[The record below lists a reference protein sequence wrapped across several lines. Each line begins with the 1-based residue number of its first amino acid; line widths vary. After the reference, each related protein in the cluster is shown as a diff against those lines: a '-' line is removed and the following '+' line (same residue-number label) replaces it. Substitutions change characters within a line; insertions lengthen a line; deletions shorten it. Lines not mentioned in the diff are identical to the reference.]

1 MEYYSYRMMWRK
13 NSFNILHRSLR
24 LFQVWTVD
32 MYAKILQW
40 RVNHARNHQDQLRAD
55 LYKGLEDQILS
66 LIHI

>member
-32 MYAKILQW
+32 MYAKKININKLQK
-40 RVNHARNHQDQLRAD
+40 HIKKLRAD
-55 LYKGLEDQILS
+55 LIGLKTK
-66 LIHI
+66 